1 MPPPPNSEGVLVD
14 TGACCSSASFPSSED
29 ISDTVAP
36 PPPNSE
42 GVLVDTGASCS
53 SELIIKRPLKS
64 ILKRRHCPSIIIQ
77 PSSPSSEDISDTVPP
92 PPLKRQQMFSEYTVG
107 REGSPTKLVKE
118 ELIKHFPNIQTPII
132 ISDSPEPSPVKE
144 PPITPTIESINEHRE
159 RGPCRE
165 VNFSEQVL
173 QYEFAVE
180 SITKCTRGRRSSLP
194 ITEQRLQ
201 ANEKK
206 IESAKSPERKQHYE
220 QVKAN
225 LEARTKKV
233 HALNHADQRAKVA
246 LSKSKATDIDYESR
260 ERVKE
265 EEILKWKNQDH
276 IIKFLGRWVR
286 CSSTL

>member
-1 MPPPPNSEGVLVD
+1 MD
-14 TGACCSSASFPSSED
+14 TGA
-29 ISDTVAP
+29 
-36 PPPNSE
+36 
-42 GVLVDTGASCS
+42 
-53 SELIIKRPLKS
+53 
-64 ILKRRHCPSIIIQ
+64 
-77 PSSPSSEDISDTVPP
+77 PP
-92 PPLKRQQMFSEYTVG
+92 PPLKRQRMFSEYTVG

-132 ISDSPEPSPVKE
+132 ISNSPEPSPVKE
-144 PPITPTIESINEHRE
+144 PPITPTIESINEHGE
-159 RGPCRE
+159 CGPCRE

-180 SITKCTRGRRSSLP
+180 SITKSTRGQRSSLP
-194 ITEQRLQ
+194 TTEQRLR

-225 LEARTKKV
+225 LEATTKKV

-276 IIKFLGRWVR
+276 IIKFLGQWVR
-286 CSSTL
+286 CFSTL